1 MHLGERTGSDRD
13 AIVARAL
20 RVPSLRE
27 ELTANQEVRGTAPLS
42 ADRERRRRPRV
53 LGPTVSIVVPFHR
66 DLSYLRRCLAAF
78 HPLPEGAELIVVADA
93 AVEDCRPL
101 IQEFGAR
108 LLEIPGPS
116 GPAIARNRG
125 AAVARGEVLV
135 FVDSDVVA
143 ARDALTRIVERFRIE
158 PHVQAVFGT
167 YDDVPGAPNF
177 VSQYKNLAHAFVHRS
192 SSTVATTFWSG
203 LGAIRTR
210 AFWSVGGFDERF
222 PRPCIEDIDLGY
234 RLHAGGN
241 AIRLDHDLRGCHLK
255 KWTIRSMIA
264 SDVLDRGIPW
274 TQLIV
279 RAHRIHNDLN
289 IKSAYRVSVALAYAL
304 LALLAL
310 SIVEA
315 ASLLAALP
323 VLALL
328 YILNRRF
335 YLFFVRTKG
344 LAFALRLMPLHYLYH
359 LYNGIS
365 FAVGT
370 CIYIAARVHG
380 GRIPGALP
388 FTAWTGPGTDT
399 WDMLTWEPSRA
410 APAAE
415 IVTPRE
421 TVPA

>member
-1 MHLGERTGSDRD
+1 MHLGERTGPGSA
-13 AIVARAL
+13 AIAARPL
-20 RVPSLRE
+20 RIPSLRE
-27 ELTANQEVRGTAPLS
+27 PLTAAQEVQRTTPFSEG
-42 ADRERRRRPRV
+42 RERRRRPRE
-53 LGPTVSIVVPFHR
+53 LGLTVSIVVPFHR
-66 DLSYLRRCLAAF
+66 NLTYLQRCLAALS
-78 HPLPEGAELIVVADA
+78 PLPEGVELIVVADG
-93 AVEDCRPL
+93 AVDDCRPL

-143 ARDALTRIVERFRIE
+143 APDALTRIVERFRTE

-192 SSTVATTFWSG
+192 SSTAATTFWSG

-255 KWTIRSMIA
+255 RWTVRSMIA

-279 RAHRIHNDLN
+279 RAGRIHNDLN
-289 IKSAYRVSVALAYAL
+289 IKSAYRVSVALAYTL
-304 LALLAL
+304 LALVAL
-310 SIVEA
+310 SIVNG
-315 ASLLAALP
+315 AALLVAVP

-328 YILNRRF
+328 YVLNRRF

-344 LAFALRLMPLHYLYH
+344 LVFALRMMPLHYLYH

-365 FAVGT
+365 FVAGT

-388 FTAWTGPGTDT
+388 FTAWTGPGTET
-399 WDMLTWEPSRA
+399 WDMLTWEPPRA
-410 APAAE
+410 ATSAE
-415 IVTPRE
+415 IVTPAE
-421 TVPA
+421 TATA

>member
-1 MHLGERTGSDRD
+1 MHLGVGIEREVGQSD
-13 AIVARAL
+13 
-20 RVPSLRE
+20 
-27 ELTANQEVRGTAPLS
+27 
-42 ADRERRRRPRV
+42 RRRRPRA

-66 DLSYLRRCLAAF
+66 NLTYLRRCLGAF
-78 HPLPEGAELIVVADA
+78 HPLPKGTELIVVADA
-93 AVEDCRPL
+93 AVDDCRPL
-101 IQEFGAR
+101 IREFGAR

-125 AAVARGEVLV
+125 AAIARGETLV

-143 ARDALTRIVERFRIE
+143 APDALTRIVERFQTE
-158 PHVQAVFGT
+158 PDVQAVFGT
-167 YDDVPGAPNF
+167 YDDVPGAENF

-234 RLHAGGN
+234 RLHARGN

-255 KWTIRSMIA
+255 KWTVRSMIA

-279 RAHRIHNDLN
+279 RAGRVQTDLN

-304 LALLAL
+304 LAVLAAGL
-310 SIVEA
+310 VNTA
-315 ASLLAALP
+315 WLLAAPP
-323 VLALL
+323 VLAML
-328 YILNRRF
+328 YLLNRRF
-335 YLFFVRTKG
+335 YMFFARMRG
-344 LAFALRLMPLHYLYH
+344 PAFAVCLLPLHYLYH
-359 LYNGIS
+359 LYNGVS
-365 FAVGT
+365 FTMGT
-370 CIYIAARVHG
+370 CIYIAARLHG

-388 FTAWTGPGTDT
+388 FTAWTGPGTET
-399 WDMLTWEPSRA
+399 WDMLPWEPQRSG
-410 APAAE
+410 APE
-415 IVTPRE
+415 IVTPQE
-421 TVPA
+421 TAPA

>member
-1 MHLGERTGSDRD
+1 MHPGEGIEEVVAATARPGSD
-13 AIVARAL
+13 
-20 RVPSLRE
+20 
-27 ELTANQEVRGTAPLS
+27 
-42 ADRERRRRPRV
+42 RRRRPRV
-53 LGPTVSIVVPFHR
+53 PAPAVSIVVPFHR
-66 DLSYLRRCLAAF
+66 NLGYLRRCLSAF
-78 HPLPEGAELIVVADA
+78 HPLPDDAELIVVADA
-93 AVEDCRPL
+93 AVDDCRPL

-108 LLEIPGPS
+108 LLALTGPS

-125 AAVARGEVLV
+125 AAIARGEILV

-143 ARDALTRIVERFRIE
+143 ARDALTRIVERFRTE

-167 YDDVPGAPNF
+167 YDDVPGAGNF

-234 RLHAGGN
+234 RLHARGN

-255 KWTIRSMIA
+255 KWTVRSMIA

-274 TQLIV
+274 TQLII
-279 RAHRIHNDLN
+279 RAGRVHNDLN

-304 LALLAL
+304 LAVL
-310 SIVEA
+310 A
-315 ASLLAALP
+315 ASFVSAAWLLAAPP
-323 VLALL
+323 VLAAL
-328 YILNRRF
+328 YLLNRRF
-335 YLFFVRTKG
+335 YLFFVNTRG
-344 LAFALRLMPLHYLYH
+344 AAFACRLLPLHYLYH

-370 CIYIAARVHG
+370 CIYAAARLHG

-388 FTAWTGPGTDT
+388 FTAWTGPGTET
-399 WDMLTWEPSRA
+399 WDILTWEPHHPA
-410 APAAE
+410 AAAE
-415 IVTPRE
+415 IVTPQE
-421 TVPA
+421 TAPA